1 MALLEDVEAA
11 TPNAIVDAS
20 VRQNMNLVIPPEH
33 PLTKRN
39 QWETGVTYRS
49 DKIFLPVP
57 FRPVGIIASVIQV
70 YLLVILLSRDF
81 ESISFK

>member
-1 MALLEDVEAA
+1 MGDWCHVQ
-11 TPNAIVDAS
+11 I
-20 VRQNMNLVIPPEH
+20 RQNLPV
-33 PLTKRN
+33 
-39 QWETGVTYRS
+39 
-49 DKIFLPVP
+49 PVP